1 MILVTGCS
9 GFIGMHSCI
18 KLLKKDYKVIGIDNL
33 NDYYSI
39 SLKEDRLKVLKKFPN
54 FIFSH
59 CDIADEKNLKN
70 IFNTYKIDYV
80 LHLAAQA
87 GVRYSISNPQAYVK
101 SNVQGFVNLL
111 EEIKDSQVKNTVYAS
126 SSSVYGSNTK
136 VPFSED
142 DFVSNQVS
150 LYAATKLSNE
160 SIANA
165 YNSIYKI
172 PIIGLRFFTVYGPWG
187 RPDMAPW
194 IFTEKIIKGEKIKV
208 FNNGNMIRDFT
219 YVDDI
224 VSGTIDA
231 LLCLNYDSH
240 EIFNIGNNSP
250 IKLMDFII
258 HIEKILEKKASIDF
272 MPMQKGDVLTTYA
285 DIDKLSKAVNY
296 IPKTSIHDGMKSFIE
311 WYKHYFDTIND

>member
-9 GFIGMHSCI
+9 GFIGMHACI
-18 KLLKKDYKVIGIDNL
+18 KLLKKNYKVIGIDNL
-33 NDYYSI
+33 NDYYPI
-39 SLKEDRLKVLKKFPN
+39 SLKENRLKTLKTFPN

-59 CDIADEKNLKN
+59 CDVADQINLKN
-70 IFNTYKIDYV
+70 VFNTYKIEYV

-87 GVRYSISNPQAYVK
+87 GVRYSISNPQEYVR

-111 EEIKDSQVKNTVYAS
+111 EEIKDSQVVNTVYAS

-136 VPFSED
+136 VPFSEE

-150 LYAATKLSNE
+150 LYASTKLSNE

-165 YNSIYKI
+165 YNSIHKI

-219 YVDDI
+219 FIDDI

-231 LLCLNYDSH
+231 LLRLNYKTH
-240 EIFNIGNNSP
+240 EIFNIGNNKP
-250 IKLMDFII
+250 VKLMDFINN
-258 HIEKILEKKASIDF
+258 IEEILGKKASIDF

-285 DIDKLSKAVNY
+285 DINKLSKAVNY
-296 IPKTSIHDGMKSFIE
+296 IPKTSIQDGMKRFIA
-311 WYKHYFDTIND
+311 WYKNYFQNINE